1 MACFATAAHLAS
13 WAGICP
19 GNNESGGKRCC
30 GRTRQGDTWLRAM
43 LVQCA
48 WSASRTKGTYLKAQ
62 FWQIARRRG
71 KEKAAVAVAHSILVI
86 AYHLLADQ
94 VGYEVWERTS
104 SPVVRIPQRA
114 LAGLCVNW
122 SSSDTRS
129 L

>member
-1 MACFATAAHLAS
+1 
-13 WAGICP
+13 
-19 GNNESGGKRCC
+19 
-30 GRTRQGDTWLRAM
+30 M

-94 VGYEVWERTS
+94 VGYQDLGEDFFARREDPQARTRRL
-104 SPVVRIPQRA
+104 VRQLKELGHTVTLEPA
-114 LAGLCVNW
+114 A
-122 SSSDTRS
+122 
-129 L
+129 

>member
-1 MACFATAAHLAS
+1 
-13 WAGICP
+13 
-19 GNNESGGKRCC
+19 
-30 GRTRQGDTWLRAM
+30 M

-94 VGYEVWERTS
+94 VGYQDSARTS
-104 SPVVRIPQRA
+104 SPAVRTPKPA
-114 LAGLCVNW
+114 PAGSCVN
-122 SSSDTRS
+122 SRNSDTRS
-129 L
+129 P